1 MLFKTKKRLQNQVEA
16 LQNENEDLNSEAKNM
31 RSQRDALV
39 DENKK
44 LRVQI
49 ADIRDEA
56 NKAME
61 AKEAERQ
68 ELSDKIGELEQQA
81 EKDKDLIGRQSNTI
95 GRIIKENALLIK
107 TNANLAQK
115 LNLHR
120 DNKGRFARKQQEDK

>member
-1 MLFKTKKRLQNQVEA
+1 MLFKTKKRLQNQVES
-16 LQNENEDLNSEAKNM
+16 LQNENEALNSEAKNM

-107 TNANLAQK
+107 TNANLAQR

-120 DNKGRFARKQQEDK
+120 DNKGRFTKKQQEEQ

>member
-1 MLFKTKKRLQNQVEA
+1 MRKKLLQQQVEA
-16 LQNENEDLNSEAKNM
+16 LQDENEALSCEARNL
-31 RSQRDALV
+31 RTQRDALA
-39 DENKK
+39 DDNKK

-49 ADIRDEA
+49 VDIRDEA
-56 NKAME
+56 THAME
-61 AKEAERQ
+61 AKEVERQ
-68 ELSDKIGELEQQA
+68 ELCNRIGELEQQA

>member
-1 MLFKTKKRLQNQVEA
+1 MEA

-107 TNANLAQK
+107 TNANLAQR

-120 DNKGRFARKQQEDK
+120 DNKGRFTKKQQEEQ